1 MPPFLFKILAIVVGI
16 IIWKTVASSF
26 AKAKKAMQDDEDEPE
41 DDGRIALADAIEG
54 GKILFYGAF
63 DGAKLVGCCSVC
75 PTYSTFNY
83 ARGGVFE
90 DFYVLPEYRHKG
102 VARGLVRF
110 AFAESGVASLTVGCA
125 DCDVAMYEALGFGV
139 RLGNMLAY
147 NG

>member
-1 MPPFLFKILAIVVGI
+1 MHFLKLTEPDF
-16 IIWKTVASSF
+16 SSLKHLHR
-26 AKAKKAMQDDEDEPE
+26 AYKLEIGEPAPTE
-41 DDGRIALADAIEG
+41 EEFLSLLDAVKRG
-54 GKILFYGAF
+54 VILFYGCA
-63 DGAKLVGCCSVC
+63 DGDRLVGCCSVC

-147 NG
+147 DG

>member
-1 MPPFLFKILAIVVGI
+1 MEYVRIKEDRFEELSRLHAAYKLEIGEDAPSAEDLA
-16 IIWKTVASSF
+16 S
-26 AKAKKAMQDDEDEPE
+26 
-41 DDGRIALADAIEG
+41 LARATDREE
-54 GKILFYGAF
+54 ILFFGCV
-63 DGAKLVGCCSVC
+63 DGERLVGCCSVC